1 MKGLTISGG
10 GGQIG
15 YLAGVY
21 LGLHERGYRPDIIHG
36 ISSGALVGI
45 LAATNQ
51 PDRLHHLMSTVT
63 DKMVV
68 RKRNTAS
75 VITRHIGHWIGVIK
89 PPLAIWNNDPLK
101 KTLRNALLGKTTI
114 CDYYCGAYDLRESEY
129 IRFSIPKGTT
139 FTENTVDSWVAM
151 VVASTAI
158 PGVFDPVEWG
168 DRQWWDGGL
177 KYHTAIDPMERL
189 EEIEHLIIITTK
201 DPEYSKHRIKD
212 ILGVIKASISAL
224 LDIAAE
230 RGFERF
236 ELINHITSKV
246 GRVPRKSGNGFYRFI
261 PYDIYRPTKQL
272 APSTRF
278 HHKYIVPDME
288 HGLSQVNR

>member
-21 LGLHERGYRPDIIHG
+21 LGLHNRGYRPDIIHG

-45 LAATNQ
+45 FAATKQ
-51 PDRLHHLMSTVT
+51 PDLLYQVLSTVT
-63 DKMVV
+63 DNMVV
-68 RKRNTAS
+68 KKRKIAS
-75 VITRHIGHWIGVIK
+75 VVTRHIGHWMGIVN
-89 PPLAIWNNDPLK
+89 PPLAVWNNDPLK
-101 KTLRNALLGKTTI
+101 QLLRKHLLDKTTV

-139 FTENTVDSWVAM
+139 FTEDTVDSWVAM
-151 VVASTAI
+151 IVASTAI
-158 PGVFDPVEWG
+158 PGIFDPVEWG
-168 DRQWWDGGL
+168 ERQWWDGGL

-189 EEIEHLIIITTK
+189 EEIDHLTIITTK
-201 DPEYSKHRIKD
+201 EPEFTKHKIKD
-212 ILGVIKASISAL
+212 ILGVIRASIGAL
-224 LDIAAE
+224 LDMAAE

-236 ELINHITSKV
+236 ELINHITAKV
-246 GRVPRKSGNGFYRFI
+246 GRVPRKSGNGFYRYI
-261 PYDIYRPTKQL
+261 PYDIYRPEKKL

-278 HHKYIVPDME
+278 HNKYIVPDME